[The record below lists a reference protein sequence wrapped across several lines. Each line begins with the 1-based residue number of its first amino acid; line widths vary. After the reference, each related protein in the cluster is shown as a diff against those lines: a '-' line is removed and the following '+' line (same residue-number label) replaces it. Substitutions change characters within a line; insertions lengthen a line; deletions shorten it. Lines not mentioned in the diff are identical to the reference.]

1 MVFLILTDV
10 LKYKKSFMAKTIRMN
25 NQFLTNITTSLKV
38 RIQSYNIQLNL
49 LKIQIYKPFNSNI
62 SKGEQEASQ
71 KVITNKDIIIKKT
84 DKGKGLVLKD
94 KKYYRDHLVNKEHL
108 HSYVY
113 KEIPLD
119 SNKKVY
125 KQLNLFVE
133 KYKSNLT
140 SKETK
145 YLTDSKWQSSNICC
159 ACKVQKCKSVQEA
172 IALAND
178 DYIEIY

>member
-1 MVFLILTDV
+1 
-10 LKYKKSFMAKTIRMN
+10 MAKTIRMN

-94 KKYYRDHLVNKEHL
+94 KKYYRDYLVNKEHL

-125 KQLNLFVE
+125 KQLNLFVK
-133 KYKSNLT
+133 KYKSNI
-140 SKETK
+140 KK
-145 YLTDSKWQSSNICC
+145 Y
-159 ACKVQKCKSVQEA
+159 
-172 IALAND
+172 
-178 DYIEIY
+178 

>member
-1 MVFLILTDV
+1 M
-10 LKYKKSFMAKTIRMN
+10 
-25 NQFLTNITTSLKV
+25 
-38 RIQSYNIQLNL
+38 
-49 LKIQIYKPFNSNI
+49 
-62 SKGEQEASQ
+62 
-71 KVITNKDIIIKKT
+71 
-84 DKGKGLVLKD
+84 KD

-125 KQLNLFVE
+125 KQLNLFVK

-145 YLTDSKWQSSNICC
+145 YLTDSKWQSSNVCC
-159 ACKVQKCKSVQEA
+159 TYKVQKCKSVQEA

-178 DYIEIY
+178 DYIEIYQPDDLKGIPIIAGPERYI

>member
-1 MVFLILTDV
+1 
-10 LKYKKSFMAKTIRMN
+10 MAKTIRMN

-125 KQLNLFVE
+125 KQLNLFVK
-133 KYKSNLT
+133 KYKSNI
-140 SKETK
+140 KK
-145 YLTDSKWQSSNICC
+145 Y
-159 ACKVQKCKSVQEA
+159 
-172 IALAND
+172 
-178 DYIEIY
+178 